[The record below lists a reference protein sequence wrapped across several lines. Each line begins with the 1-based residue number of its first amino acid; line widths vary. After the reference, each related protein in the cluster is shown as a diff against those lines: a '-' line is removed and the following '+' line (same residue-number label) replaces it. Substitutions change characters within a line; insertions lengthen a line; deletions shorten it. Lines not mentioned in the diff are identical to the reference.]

1 MLMLMLMLMNCNS
14 YLFCLFCLG
23 LGKPSLWLSKSIRNL
38 IKALGLNSKHKYINE
53 MSSETLLT
61 ITRKQLQHDYNI
73 INSSFIL
80 TRFEIYQQ
88 LLIYIDEWWERGIRP
103 HDILKGGTKE
113 SSYILGKSSIKDS
126 SIKDSTI
133 KDSLNVNNY
142 KNKNKI
148 ERNSKKQKYLNWGE
162 EIRTPSIDHI
172 LKDDDE
178 SGRNNN
184 NNNNNSNYN
193 NGKYKHINEYG
204 GWICVEPV
212 VEIASFQQLL
222 ESITPLN
229 RAFGWGIDMKAIVKL
244 TSIIC
249 NLTGYLFVKDKDF
262 VVATVATVSDN
273 NRQSKNSNISCDS
286 RHITHINTSSSN
298 DARIRDGTTP
308 TTVWN
313 EQNAITA
320 SASTT
325 TTSTNVVGVMKRE
338 SSTTTTTTT
347 TTTTAAIGT
356 IGTGAAISSSGQWI
370 YLKHCSKNIT
380 QELNQCLLHHPE
392 LQSIF
397 ILQHNSPSS
406 NDFIVYIPNSS
417 LRVMKLPHRISTGR
431 GDHHHHVL
439 LDHQDISDFKVGSY
453 VLVSGDDDNDD
464 NNNYN
469 DDDAD
474 VDNDNYDDDDDDD
487 DNDSYD
493 NGDNDDDVNYYVN
506 DGDVM
511 MVMMMMIII
520 IIIMMEMM
528 MMIIL

>member
-1 MLMLMLMLMNCNS
+1 MTMLMLMLMNCNL

-23 LGKPSLWLSKSIRNL
+23 QGKPSLWLSKSIRNL

-53 MSSETLLT
+53 MSSDTLLT

-103 HDILKGGTKE
+103 HDVLKGGTKE
-113 SSYILGKSSIKDS
+113 SSYILGKT

-133 KDSLNVNNY
+133 KDSLNVNNN

-148 ERNSKKQKYLNWGE
+148 ERKSNKQKYLNWGE

-184 NNNNNSNYN
+184 NSNN

-229 RAFGWGIDMKAIVKL
+229 RAFGWGIDMKAILKL

-298 DARIRDGTTP
+298 DGRIRDGTTP

-313 EQNAITA
+313 EQTAIT
-320 SASTT
+320 ASTT
-325 TTSTNVVGVMKRE
+325 TTTTNAVGVMKRE
-338 SSTTTTTTT
+338 SSSTTTTTAA
-347 TTTTAAIGT
+347 AAIGT

-380 QELNQCLLHHPE
+380 QELNQCLLHHLE
-392 LQSIF
+392 LQSIL
-397 ILQHNSPSS
+397 IQQHNAAIS

-417 LRVMKLPHRISTGR
+417 LRVMKSPHRLSMGR
-431 GDHHHHVL
+431 GDHHHHAL

-453 VLVSGDDDNDD
+453 VLVSGDDN
-464 NNNYN
+464 
-469 DDDAD
+469 
-474 VDNDNYDDDDDDD
+474 
-487 DNDSYD
+487 
-493 NGDNDDDVNYYVN
+493 
-506 DGDVM
+506 
-511 MVMMMMIII
+511 
-520 IIIMMEMM
+520 
-528 MMIIL
+528 

>member
-1 MLMLMLMLMNCNS
+1 MLMNCNL

-23 LGKPSLWLSKSIRNL
+23 QGKPSLWLSKSIRNL

-88 LLIYIDEWWERGIRP
+88 LLLYIDEWWERGIRP
-103 HDILKGGTKE
+103 HDVLKGGTKE
-113 SSYILGKSSIKDS
+113 SSYVLGKSSFKNS
-126 SIKDSTI
+126 TIKDSTI
-133 KDSLNVNNY
+133 KDSLNVNNN

-148 ERNSKKQKYLNWGE
+148 ERKSKKQKYLNWGE
-162 EIRTPSIDHI
+162 EIRAPSIDHI

-184 NNNNNSNYN
+184 NNNNN

-262 VVATVATVSDN
+262 VVATVATVSDD

-298 DARIRDGTTP
+298 DGRIRDGTTP

-325 TTSTNVVGVMKRE
+325 TSTNAIGVIKRE
-338 SSTTTTTTT
+338 SLSTTTTTTAA
-347 TTTTAAIGT
+347 AAIGT

-380 QELNQCLLHHPE
+380 QELNQCLFHHPE
-392 LQSIF
+392 LQSIL
-397 ILQHNSPSS
+397 ILQQNSAIS

-417 LRVMKLPHRISTGR
+417 LRVMKLPHRISNGR

-453 VLVSGDDDNDD
+453 VLVSGE
-464 NNNYN
+464 
-469 DDDAD
+469 
-474 VDNDNYDDDDDDD
+474 
-487 DNDSYD
+487 
-493 NGDNDDDVNYYVN
+493 
-506 DGDVM
+506 M
-511 MVMMMMIII
+511 IMMIII
-520 IIIMMEMM
+520 IIMEIMMMMLIIILMMEM
-528 MMIIL
+528 

>member
-1 MLMLMLMLMNCNS
+1 MSMLMNCNL

-23 LGKPSLWLSKSIRNL
+23 QGKPSLWLSKSIRNL

-88 LLIYIDEWWERGIRP
+88 LLLYIDEWWERGIRP
-103 HDILKGGTKE
+103 HDVLKGGTKE
-113 SSYILGKSSIKDS
+113 SSYVLGKSSFKNS
-126 SIKDSTI
+126 TIKDSTI
-133 KDSLNVNNY
+133 KDSLNVNNN

-148 ERNSKKQKYLNWGE
+148 ERKSKKQKYLNWGE
-162 EIRTPSIDHI
+162 EIRAPSIDHI
-172 LKDDDE
+172 LKDDYE
-178 SGRNNN
+178 SGR
-184 NNNNNSNYN
+184 NNNNSNYN

-262 VVATVATVSDN
+262 VVATVATVSDD

-298 DARIRDGTTP
+298 DGRIRDGTTP

-325 TTSTNVVGVMKRE
+325 TSTNAIGVIKRE
-338 SSTTTTTTT
+338 SLSTTTTTTAA
-347 TTTTAAIGT
+347 AAIGT

-380 QELNQCLLHHPE
+380 QELNQCLFHHPE
-392 LQSIF
+392 LQSIL
-397 ILQHNSPSS
+397 ILQQNSAIS

-417 LRVMKLPHRISTGR
+417 LRVMKLPHRISNGR

-453 VLVSGDDDNDD
+453 VLVSGE
-464 NNNYN
+464 
-469 DDDAD
+469 
-474 VDNDNYDDDDDDD
+474 
-487 DNDSYD
+487 
-493 NGDNDDDVNYYVN
+493 
-506 DGDVM
+506 M
-511 MVMMMMIII
+511 IMMIII
-520 IIIMMEMM
+520 IIMEIMMMMLIIILMMEM
-528 MMIIL
+528 